1 MKKIIVT
8 ITSLALY
15 MSVYAQDVHYGVTAG
30 LNISNVSY
38 KTDVW
43 DKPKS
48 MLGPQI
54 GFFAELPV
62 ADRLSIK
69 PQLQYNVLG
78 YKFPPDDIIGGINVK
93 LNYITLPVTAQYEIV
108 SNLKAELGIYA
119 ALLLNGK
126 SKIVPGEEDDF
137 DGISPTSQ
145 YAAASSYYDDE
156 DLKYTKIE
164 EGLAKSDF
172 GLKGGFNYHFT
183 KKFGAGIHYIMGLSN
198 ILTDADGAKATNKAF
213 SISISYRFK

>member
-1 MKKIIVT
+1 MKKIIT
-8 ITSLALY
+8 TFASLALY
-15 MSVYAQDVHYGVTAG
+15 MFMYAQEVHFGVTAG

-48 MLGPQI
+48 MLGPLA
-54 GFFAELPV
+54 GLFAELPV
-62 ADRLSIK
+62 ADKLSIK
-69 PQLQYNVLG
+69 PQLQYNALG
-78 YKFPPDDIIGGINVK
+78 YKFLPGDGLNGINVK

-126 SKIVPGEEDDF
+126 SKIVPGEDDDF
-137 DGISPTSQ
+137 GGTSSASQ
-145 YAAASSYYDDE
+145 YASASSYYDDE

-172 GLKGGFNYHFT
+172 GLRGGFNYHFT
-183 KKFGAGIHYIMGLSN
+183 KKFGAGIHYSMGLSN

-213 SISISYRFK
+213 SIGISYRFK

>member
-62 ADRLSIK
+62 ADKLSIK
-69 PQLQYNVLG
+69 PQLQYNALG
-78 YKFPPDDIIGGINVK
+78 YKFPPDDMISGINVK
-93 LNYITLPVTAQYEIV
+93 LSYITVPVTAQYEIAG
-108 SNLKAELGIYA
+108 NLKAELGLYA
-119 ALLLNGK
+119 AVLLSGK
-126 SKIVPGEEDDF
+126 SKIVPGEEDDLG
-137 DGISPTSQ
+137 GISPTSQ

-172 GLKGGFNYHFT
+172 GLRGGFNYHFT
-183 KKFGAGIHYIMGLSN
+183 KKFGAGIHYSMGLSN
-198 ILTDADGAKATNKAF
+198 ILTDSDGAKATNKAF
-213 SISISYRFK
+213 SIGISYRFK

>member
-8 ITSLALY
+8 IASLALY

-54 GFFAELPV
+54 GFFAEIPV

-69 PQLQYNVLG
+69 PQLQYNALG
-78 YKFPPDDIIGGINVK
+78 YKFPPGDVINGVNVK

-108 SNLKAELGIYA
+108 SNLKAELGLYA

-126 SKIVPGEEDDF
+126 SKIVPEEEDDL
-137 DGISPTSQ
+137 GGTSSASQ
-145 YAAASSYYDDE
+145 YASASSYYDDE

-164 EGLAKSDF
+164 DGLAKSDF
-172 GLKGGFNYHFT
+172 GLRGGFNYHFT
-183 KKFGAGIHYIMGLSN
+183 EKFGAGIHYSMGLSN
-198 ILTDADGAKATNKAF
+198 ILTNADGAKATNTAF
-213 SISISYRFK
+213 SIGISYRFK